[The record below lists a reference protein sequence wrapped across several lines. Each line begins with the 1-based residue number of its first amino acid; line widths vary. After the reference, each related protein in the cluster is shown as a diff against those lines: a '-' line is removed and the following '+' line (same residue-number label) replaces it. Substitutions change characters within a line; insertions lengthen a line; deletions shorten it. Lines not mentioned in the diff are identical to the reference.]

1 MRFGLILAAFSATRP
16 RLDIAFLVLASAC
29 LIVGACLG
37 IYMGVREDFQLV
49 AVHTHFNLV
58 GWVSLALF
66 GVIYRNYP
74 ELAASRIARAHFWL
88 AAPSALALPVG
99 LYLVQVHQIQVVVM
113 VASLLWL
120 SGALVFF
127 VAVAGLA
134 LTLSSSTRALA
145 AGE

>member
-1 MRFGLILAAFSATRP
+1 MTNLTERATP

-29 LIVGACLG
+29 LIVGVCLG
-37 IYMGVREDFQLV
+37 IYMGVNEDFQLV
-49 AVHTHFNLV
+49 AVHTHVNLV

-74 ELAASRIARAHFWL
+74 ELAASRLARVHFWL
-88 AAPSALALPVG
+88 AVPSALAFPVG
-99 LYLVQVHQIQVVVM
+99 LYLTQAHQIRVVVM

-134 LTLSSSTRALA
+134 MTLSSSAPAIA

>member
-1 MRFGLILAAFSATRP
+1 M
-16 RLDIAFLVLASAC
+16 LASAC
-29 LIVGACLG
+29 LIVGVGLG

-58 GWVSLALF
+58 GWVSLGLF

-74 ELAASRIARAHFWL
+74 ELAASRLARVHFWL
-88 AAPSALALPVG
+88 AVPSALAFPVG
-99 LYLVQVHQIQVVVM
+99 LYLTQAHQIRVVVM

-134 LTLSSSTRALA
+134 MTLSSSAPAIA

>member
-1 MRFGLILAAFSATRP
+1 MTDLTERATP
-16 RLDIAFLVLASAC
+16 RLDIAFLMLASAC
-29 LIVGACLG
+29 LIVGICLG
-37 IYMGVREDFQLV
+37 IYIGVNEDFQLV
-49 AVHTHFNLV
+49 AVHTHVNLV

-74 ELAASRIARAHFWL
+74 ELAASRLARAHFWL
-88 AAPSALALPVG
+88 AVPSALALPVG
-99 LYLVQVHQIQVVVM
+99 FYLVQAHQVRVVVM

-134 LTLSSSTRALA
+134 LSRPSPAPATA